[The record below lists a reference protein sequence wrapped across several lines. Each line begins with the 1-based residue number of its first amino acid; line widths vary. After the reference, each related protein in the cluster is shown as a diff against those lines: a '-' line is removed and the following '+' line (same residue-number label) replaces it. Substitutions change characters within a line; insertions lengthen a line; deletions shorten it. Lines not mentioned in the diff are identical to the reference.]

1 MNLKKW
7 WWATSERAKK
17 NNNNKTNKQKAN
29 VIEIKIK
36 PTEHVAQKQI
46 V

>member
-7 WWATSERAKK
+7 WWATNERAKK
-17 NNNNKTNKQKAN
+17 QQKNKQKAN

-36 PTEHVAQKQI
+36 PTELVAQKQI

>member
-1 MNLKKW
+1 MMM
-7 WWATSERAKK
+7 SDERTGKK
-17 NNNNKTNKQKAN
+17 NNSNNETNKQKAN